1 MPSRDEPANIDA
13 SVIAEYL
20 ERQGCPNMAS
30 FLRLIDSRSR
40 DAYARE
46 QGLKDKI
53 AALAARLHKYE
64 PPPQR
69 QPDVVWTGD

>member
-1 MPSRDEPANIDA
+1 MRDEPSNIDA

-20 ERQGCPNMAS
+20 ERQGCMNMAS
-30 FLRLIDSRSR
+30 FLRLLDSRSR

-46 QGLKDKI
+46 EALKDKI
-53 AALAARLHKYE
+53 AALAAMLHKYE

>member
-1 MPSRDEPANIDA
+1 MREEPVNIDA

-20 ERQGCPNMAS
+20 ERQARPNMAA
-30 FLRLIDSRSR
+30 FIRALDSRSR
-40 DAYARE
+40 DAYLRE
-46 QGLKDKI
+46 EALKDKI
-53 AALAARLHKYE
+53 NALAKRLHQYE

>member
-1 MPSRDEPANIDA
+1 MREEPVNIDA

-20 ERQGCPNMAS
+20 ERQARPNMAA
-30 FLRLIDSRSR
+30 FIRVLDSRSR
-40 DAYARE
+40 DAYRRE
-46 QGLKDKI
+46 EALKDKI
-53 AALAARLHKYE
+53 AALAARLNQYE

>member
-1 MPSRDEPANIDA
+1 MRDEPVNIDA

-30 FLRLIDSRSR
+30 FLRVLDSRSR
-40 DAYARE
+40 DAYRRE
-46 QGLKDKI
+46 EALKDKI
-53 AALAARLHKYE
+53 NALAKRLHQYE

>member
-1 MPSRDEPANIDA
+1 MPEPLTIDA

-30 FLRLIDSRSR
+30 FIRSLDSRSR
-40 DAYARE
+40 DAYLRE
-46 QGLKDKI
+46 EGLKAKI
-53 AALAARLHKYE
+53 AALAKRLHQYE

>member
-1 MPSRDEPANIDA
+1 MPEPLTIDA

-20 ERQGCPNMAS
+20 ERQARPDMAS
-30 FLRLIDSRSR
+30 FIRVLDSRSR
-40 DAYARE
+40 DAYLRE
-46 QGLKDKI
+46 EALKDKI

-64 PPPQR
+64 PPPNR

>member
-1 MPSRDEPANIDA
+1 MPEPLTIDA

-20 ERQGCPNMAS
+20 ERQARPDMAS
-30 FLRLIDSRSR
+30 FIRVLDSRSR
-40 DAYARE
+40 DAYRRE
-46 QGLKDKI
+46 EALKDKI
-53 AALAARLHKYE
+53 DVLAKRLHQYE